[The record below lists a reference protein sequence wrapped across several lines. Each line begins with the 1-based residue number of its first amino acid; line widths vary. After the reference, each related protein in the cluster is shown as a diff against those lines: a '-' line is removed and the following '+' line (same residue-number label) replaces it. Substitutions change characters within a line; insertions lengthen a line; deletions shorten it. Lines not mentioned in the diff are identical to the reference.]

1 MTGWIAS
8 GSVRH
13 ASRPA
18 NVRCCSR
25 ERPRPIA
32 PWCTR
37 CRRAPLRGCP
47 KRGVLDTLRGWLDT
61 RARCNAL
68 LRSRS
73 SRLCRAPTCT
83 GGYKSPTCSL
93 INLSHLMDG
102 YCWSTPKCRKLCLGH
117 AFVEGPKSLESN
129 AVTAAVSRGKRMT
142 NSIRVMDTSKGV
154 CKRWCRTWRPTC
166 PRLRLCA
173 HGAQAAAT
181 LWALRCTPISMR

>member
-1 MTGWIAS
+1 MTGWIAA

-47 KRGVLDTLRGWLDT
+47 KRGVLDTLRGCLDT

-68 LRSRS
+68 L
-73 SRLCRAPTCT
+73 CRVVRQGYAGLQPAH

-142 NSIRVMDTSKGV
+142 NSIWTL
-154 CKRWCRTWRPTC
+154 
-166 PRLRLCA
+166 LRQVVQRAGYIPHYVKEKAFL
-173 HGAQAAAT
+173 
-181 LWALRCTPISMR
+181 PFF